1 MNEYIFYTTEG
12 NTTPPREDKKVE
24 NCQVLGF
31 ANGNNAKD
39 ALNNLLQENQWITE
53 CGYNTAKILNRQIA
67 K

>member
-12 NTTPPREDKKVE
+12 NTTSPREDMKVE

-39 ALNNLLQENQWITE
+39 ALINLLQENQWITE
-53 CGYNTAKILNRQIA
+53 YGYDSTKILNRQIA